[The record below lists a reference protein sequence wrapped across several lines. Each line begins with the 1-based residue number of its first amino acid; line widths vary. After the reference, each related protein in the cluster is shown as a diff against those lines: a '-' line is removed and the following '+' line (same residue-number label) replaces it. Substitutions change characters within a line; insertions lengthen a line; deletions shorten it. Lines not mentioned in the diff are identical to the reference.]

1 MSQNNSAAQKFDP
14 KAALEKMGPWPEQKF
29 VISAYRDEDFKPGLR
44 SYVEYR
50 DLGMREA
57 TGGLVNAHVNRRAAP
72 FKKEDVSQRHIHD
85 IKFQMVYVLK
95 GWTKFEVDGEGEHL
109 VEAGGCWLQPPGVK
123 HMVIGYSDDL
133 EVLEITI
140 PAEYNTVDVE
150 NLPQY
155 K

>member
-1 MSQNNSAAQKFDP
+1 MSQDSKAGDKFDP
-14 KAALEKMGPWPEQKF
+14 KAALNKMGDWPRQKF
-29 VISAYRDEDFKPGLR
+29 VLSAYRDEDFKTGLR
-44 SYVEYR
+44 SYVQYR

-95 GWTKFEVDGEGEHL
+95 GWTRFEVEGEGEHL
-109 VEAGGCWLQPPGVK
+109 VGPGGCWLQPPGVK
-123 HMVIGYSDDL
+123 HTVLGYSDDL
-133 EVLEITI
+133 EVLEVTI
-140 PAEYNTVDVE
+140 PADYGTVNIE
-150 NLPQY
+150 NLPHY